1 MTIPNLS
8 STQVAKIIPNASDI
22 KILDQGGQKI
32 VFNGKIDG
40 KSYVFKFMSPG
51 VFKNETLEEDIYN
64 ITARAQRE
72 VETLAQCNCPYL
84 VKMGPIG
91 LKTDIIDDQYLLFF
105 SEELI
110 EGKNLN
116 RYYKEIGNFTNEE
129 LVKLALNISQA
140 IYALWQFSKIHRDLK
155 PGNIMRRETDGNFIL
170 LDMGLVFDLQ
180 DDSLS
185 MGPVGTPR
193 YFSPEHVD
201 FLNRRTRMDFR
212 SDLFSLGVVMYEMAT
227 GNHPFATS
235 TSYSNWDIIGNIV
248 KLNPPTPI
256 SVRQDLNQSLSELIM
271 RLIAKRPAL
280 RFRSIELLH
289 KALFELE
296 QGG

>member
-1 MTIPNLS
+1 MSVPNL
-8 STQVAKIIPNASDI
+8 TCEQVAKIIPNASNI
-22 KILDQGGQKI
+22 EALDQGGQKI
-32 VFNGKIDG
+32 VFTGKIDS
-40 KSYVFKFMSPG
+40 KSYVLKFMSTG
-51 VFKNETLEEDIYN
+51 SNLNRDDDIFN
-64 ITARAQRE
+64 ITERAKRE
-72 VETLAQCNCPYL
+72 VETLAQCICPNL

-91 LKTDIIDDQYLLFF
+91 LNAYTLEGQYLLYF

-110 EGKNLN
+110 DGENI
-116 RYYKEIGNFTNEE
+116 RSYYNEIGNFSEEE
-129 LVKLALNISQA
+129 LIRLSFDISEA
-140 IYALWQFSKIHRDLK
+140 IKALWQFSKIHRDIK
-155 PGNIMRRETDGNFIL
+155 PGNIMRSNKDGKFIL

-227 GNHPFATS
+227 GVHPFATT
-235 TSYSNWDIIGNIV
+235 TSFSNWDIIGNII
-248 KLNPPTPI
+248 KLNPPAPI
-256 SVRQDLNQSLSELIM
+256 SIRHDLNPKLSDLIM

-280 RFRSIELLH
+280 RYRSIGLFQN
-289 KALFELE
+289 ALNALK
-296 QGG
+296 